1 MQWVRQMTKNSASA
15 VGFEDVSGNGDSFA
29 RRLSLATRAAWVLAV
44 LTVVLGCQSPQGKDA
59 AIQSAD
65 RAETISLRE
74 GDVVKVSFPGA
85 PSLNTTQQI
94 RRDGKIALPLVGE
107 VNAAGLKPSELE
119 RQLLALYSPQLVT
132 KEVTVTVESSSFPIF
147 VTGAVIRPGKI
158 LSNRPITALEA
169 IMEAGG
175 VDYAK
180 ANLTAVTVTRNE
192 QGHVKNYTLNLK
204 LQLEGK
210 QSQPFYLKP
219 SDIVYVPEKFS
230 WF

>member
-1 MQWVRQMTKNSASA
+1 MTRNSTLG
-15 VGFEDVSGNGDSFA
+15 VGFEDFRGIGDSFA
-29 RRLSLATRAAWVLAV
+29 RRLSLATRAAGVLAI
-44 LTVVLGCQSPQGKDA
+44 LTVVLGCQSPQSKEALMQA
-59 AIQSAD
+59 AE
-65 RAETISLRE
+65 RAESISLRE

-94 RRDGKIALPLVGE
+94 RRDGKIGLPLVGE

-132 KEVTVTVESSSFPIF
+132 KEITVTVESSSFPIF
-147 VTGAVIRPGKI
+147 VTGAVIRPGKV

-175 VDYAK
+175 VDYTK
-180 ANLTAVTVTRNE
+180 ANLKAVTVTRNE
-192 QGHVKNYTLNLK
+192 QGRVKNYTLNLK

>member
-1 MQWVRQMTKNSASA
+1 MTSAGTL
-15 VGFEDVSGNGDSFA
+15 GFGFKDSLGSGDDFA
-29 RRLSLATRAAWVLAV
+29 WRLSLVARIALGLAV
-44 LTVVLGCQSPQGKDA
+44 LTVALGCQTPQSEDVSMQA
-59 AIQSAD
+59 AD
-65 RAETISLRE
+65 RVEGVSLRE

-94 RRDGKIALPLVGE
+94 RRDGRIALPLIGE

-132 KEVTVTVESSSFPIF
+132 KEVTVTVESSSFPVF

-175 VDYAK
+175 VDHAK
-180 ANLTAVTVTRNE
+180 ANLAAVTVTRNE
-192 QGHVKNYTLNLK
+192 QGHVKSYTLNLK
-204 LQLEGK
+204 LALEGK

-219 SDIVYVPEKFS
+219 CDIVYVPERFS

>member
-1 MQWVRQMTKNSASA
+1 MTKSLTPG
-15 VGFEDVSGNGDSFA
+15 VGYADVRRNANGLA
-29 RRLSLATRAAWVLAV
+29 NELSLMARTIWVVAT
-44 LTVVLGCQSPQGKDA
+44 LTIILGCQSPQGKDA
-59 AIQSAD
+59 ILQSAE
-65 RAETISLRE
+65 RSEAVSLRE

-85 PSLNTTQQI
+85 PSLNTIQPI
-94 RRDGKIALPLVGE
+94 RRDGRIALPLVGE

-119 RQLLALYSPQLVT
+119 KHLLSLYAPQLVT
-132 KEVTVTVESSSFPIF
+132 KEVSVTVESSSFPIF
-147 VTGAVIRPGKI
+147 VTGAVLRPGKI

-180 ANLTAVTVTRNE
+180 ANLAAVKVTRNE
-192 QGHVKNYTLNLK
+192 QGNVKSYTLNLK

-210 QSQPFYLKP
+210 QGQPFYLKP
-219 SDIVYVPEKFS
+219 SDIIYVPERFS